1 MRALLL
7 LIAALAVSG
16 PAFAAEATGKDGKG
30 APGTN
35 VELPVLIA
43 PVNDADGK
51 LISYAYITGTLTA
64 STPGD
69 ALAVRDRIAFVQDAF
84 VRDVN
89 GAPITRPGDPAAV
102 DNAALTARLLADARR
117 IIGSGRVKAVVID
130 RIQIAPLRP
139 TQTQAEQAP
148 ASPEASAAPQ
158 QTGAAPAGK

>member
-7 LIAALAVSG
+7 LIATLAVSQ
-16 PAFAAEATGKDGKG
+16 PVLAAEQAADGKG

-43 PVNDADGK
+43 PMNDGDGK
-51 LISYAYITGTLTA
+51 LVSYAYISGTLTA

-89 GAPITRPGDPAAV
+89 GAPITRADDPAAV
-102 DNAALTARLLADARR
+102 DKEALTARLLADARN
-117 IIGSGRVKAVVID
+117 IIGARRVKAVVID

-139 TQTQAEQAP
+139 TQAQAAQAP
-148 ASPEASAAPQ
+148 ARPEAPAAPQ
-158 QTGAAPAGK
+158 QASATPPEK